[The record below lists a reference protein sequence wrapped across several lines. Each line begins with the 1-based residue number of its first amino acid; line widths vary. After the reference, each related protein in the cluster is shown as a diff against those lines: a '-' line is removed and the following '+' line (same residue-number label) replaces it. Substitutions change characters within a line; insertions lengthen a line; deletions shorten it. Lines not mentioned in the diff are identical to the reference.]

1 MQASAIVENSGE
13 YNLQNISNTQPNES
27 SGRYPSY
34 SYVDKHA
41 QGSSLDSRNLAQYL
55 GQQPACGEDGGPVS
69 IRANE
74 QNEVLPG
81 SSIYV
86 SRDDDR

>member
-1 MQASAIVENSGE
+1 MVENSGE
-13 YNLQNISNTQPNES
+13 QNAPANES

-34 SYVDKHA
+34 SYVEKHA
-41 QGSSLDSRNLAQYL
+41 PGSSLDSRNLAQYL
-55 GQQPACGEDGGPVS
+55 GQQPAYGEDGGPVS
-69 IRANE
+69 THANE

-86 SRDDDR
+86 SRDGDR